1 MREYTFYQD
10 QKGTIW
16 QRHHFS
22 VKAKSLKEAKQI
34 IAANNLSSDF
44 VGDLADGQAIV
55 FHKSEYLYDTL
66 GTIDPEDNEGY
77 ATTIVLDPNH
87 KTVCMNGLDQLIDRP
102 RRKELRVFAWPYNL
116 LSRDA
121 SDEEI
126 LKAWEDGPV
135 PDPDEE
141 DEDKLYEVEV
151 YTPDEFAANINDN
164 PCAYV
169 QYYVRF
175 IEITL

>member
-87 KTVCMNGLDQLIDRP
+87 KTVCMNGLDQLIARP
-102 RRKELRVFAWPYNL
+102 

-164 PCAYV
+164 PCAYG